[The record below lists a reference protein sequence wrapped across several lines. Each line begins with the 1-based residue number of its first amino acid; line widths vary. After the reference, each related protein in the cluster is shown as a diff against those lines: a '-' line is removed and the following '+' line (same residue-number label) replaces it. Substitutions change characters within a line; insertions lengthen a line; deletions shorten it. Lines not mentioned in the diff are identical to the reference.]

1 MQIASLLAVLPVILL
16 LIYIYKMDS
25 YEKEPIGLLVK
36 LVIFGV
42 ISALPAILLEE
53 VGTTILDGIFGKQ
66 NPAVAPSYLYT
77 FLTTFIIVAISEEMV
92 KFLAAFL
99 LTWKNPAFNFK
110 FDGIVYCFY
119 ASMGFALI
127 ENILYVFARSGGA
140 SVGTAIARALLA
152 IPAHGMFSVFMGY
165 YYGEAKFCQVTGNKA
180 GVKANIARGFLIS
193 IILHGFYDFC
203 LLSGS
208 IIMVVSFFLFVIIA
222 DIYTVMKI
230 SKASKTNLALY
241 NTPQYQ
247 TYWVPQGAYQQGM
260 LNPAYSAPQ
269 GYGAAPGFDPYAQ
282 GYNSA
287 PQGYNAPPQQGYAPN
302 TQGYSAQG
310 YAPANQNFNAAPQG
324 YNAAPQQG
332 YAPDAQGYA
341 AQGYAP
347 ANQNFDAAPQGY
359 GNPAQNFDASLQ
371 GAAASMQDSF
381 AQPAYNQADA
391 FDAQQPIS
399 EQHTSI
405 LRREPPRMIY
415 CPNCHNICDFNSFF
429 CGKCSTPIHNFGAAM

>member
-1 MQIASLLAVLPVILL
+1 MQFAALLAILPVILL

-36 LVIFGV
+36 LVIFGI
-42 ISALPAILLEE
+42 ISALPAILLEQ
-53 VGTTILDGIFGKQ
+53 VGTTILDSIFGKQ

-282 GYNSA
+282 
-287 PQGYNAPPQQGYAPN
+287 PQGYNAMPQQGFDPYAQSQGYNAPSQQGYAAP
-302 TQGYSAQG
+302 A
-310 YAPANQNFNAAPQG
+310 YAPEPQG
-324 YNAAPQQG
+324 YNAAQG
-332 YAPDAQGYA
+332 YAPG
-341 AQGYAP
+341 
-347 ANQNFDAAPQGY
+347 NQSFDAAPQGY
-359 GNPAQNFDASLQ
+359 GAPEQNFDASLQ

>member
-1 MQIASLLAVLPVILL
+1 MQIASLLAILPVILL

-36 LVIFGV
+36 LVILGV
-42 ISALPAILLEE
+42 ISAVPAILLEQ
-53 VGTTILDGIFGKQ
+53 VGTVILEGIFGKQ
-66 NPAVAPSYLYT
+66 NPMVAPSYLYT
-77 FLTTFIIVAISEEMV
+77 FLNTFIIVAISEELV

-127 ENILYVFARSGGA
+127 ENILYVFARTGGA

-180 GVKANIARGFLIS
+180 GIKSNIARGFLIS

-208 IIMVVSFFLFVIIA
+208 IIMVVAFFLFVIIA
-222 DIYTVMKI
+222 DVYTVMKI
-230 SKASKTNLALY
+230 SKASKMNLALY

-269 GYGAAPGFDPYAQ
+269 GYAAPGFDPYAQ

-287 PQGYNAPPQQGYAPN
+287 PQGYNAPPQQGFDPY
-302 TQGYSAQG
+302 AQG
-310 YAPANQNFNAAPQG
+310 YNSAPQG
-324 YNAAPQQG
+324 YNAPPQQG
-332 YAPDAQGYA
+332 YAPAYAPEPQGYNA

-347 ANQNFDAAPQGY
+347 GNQSFDAAPQGY
-359 GNPAQNFDASLQ
+359 GNPDQNFNSALQ
-371 GAAASMQDSF
+371 GAAASMQDAF
-381 AQPAYNQADA
+381 AQSGYNQTDA
-391 FDAQQPIS
+391 FDAQQPVS

>member
-1 MQIASLLAVLPVILL
+1 MQFAALLAILPVILL

-25 YEKEPIGLLVK
+25 YEKEPIKLLVL
-36 LVIFGV
+36 LVVFGV
-42 ISALPAILLEE
+42 ISAVPAIILEE
-53 VGTTILDGIFGKQ
+53 IGTAILNGIFGEQ
-66 NPAVAPSYLYT
+66 NPLASPPLIYSFINT
-77 FLTTFIIVAISEEMV
+77 FFIVAISEELV
-92 KFLAAFL
+92 KFLAAYI

-165 YYGEAKFCQVTGNKA
+165 YYGEAKFCSITGNKA

-193 IILHGFYDFC
+193 ILLHGFYDFC
-203 LLSGS
+203 LLSGRFV
-208 IIMVVSFFLFVIIA
+208 MVIAFFLFVIIA

-241 NTPQYQ
+241 NTQYQ
-247 TYWVPQGAYQQGM
+247 PYWVTQGAYQQGM
-260 LNPAYSAPQ
+260 FNPAYSAPQ

-287 PQGYNAPPQQGYAPN
+287 PQGYNAPPQQGYSPN
-302 TQGYSAQG
+302 AQGYSAQG

-324 YNAAPQQG
+324 YNATPQQG
-332 YAPDAQGYA
+332 FNPYAQGYA

-371 GAAASMQDSF
+371 SAAASTQDAF

>member
-1 MQIASLLAVLPVILL
+1 MQFAALLAILPVILL

-25 YEKEPIGLLVK
+25 YEKEPIKLLVL
-36 LVIFGV
+36 LVVFGV
-42 ISALPAILLEE
+42 ISAVPAIILEE
-53 VGTTILDGIFGKQ
+53 IGTAILNGIFGEQ
-66 NPAVAPSYLYT
+66 NPLASPPLIYSFINT
-77 FLTTFIIVAISEEMV
+77 FFIVAISEELV
-92 KFLAAFL
+92 KFLAAYI

-165 YYGEAKFCQVTGNKA
+165 YYGEAKFCSITGNKA

-193 IILHGFYDFC
+193 ILLHGFYDFC
-203 LLSGS
+203 LLSGRFV
-208 IIMVVSFFLFVIIA
+208 MVIAFFLFVIIA

-241 NTPQYQ
+241 NTQYQ
-247 TYWVPQGAYQQGM
+247 PYWVTQGAYQQGM

-282 GYNSA
+282 GY
-287 PQGYNAPPQQGYAPN
+287 
-302 TQGYSAQG
+302 
-310 YAPANQNFNAAPQG
+310 
-324 YNAAPQQG
+324 
-332 YAPDAQGYA
+332 A

-347 ANQNFDAAPQGY
+347 ANQNFDASPQGY
-359 GNPAQNFDASLQ
+359 GNPAQNFNASLQ
-371 GAAASMQDSF
+371 SAAASTQDAF